1 MDIAKHRAIW
11 NSVRV
16 FPRKWWGNGMVV
28 RDEIPGNENHNINQW
43 FDKMAR
49 APMLCLRVFSFGFT
63 LLAASIIFDARPA
76 MAQYI
81 GVGPFGV
88 YLGGGHRYHGGG
100 YYHRHSITTFII
112 ILTVILLIDTAIA
125 IIAAVMAIMAVVR
138 CQPLDIATRLPL
150 YAMEPVVP
158 VR

>member
-1 MDIAKHRAIW
+1 
-11 NSVRV
+11 
-16 FPRKWWGNGMVV
+16 
-28 RDEIPGNENHNINQW
+28 
-43 FDKMAR
+43 
-49 APMLCLRVFSFGFT
+49 
-63 LLAASIIFDARPA
+63 

-88 YLGGGHRYHGGG
+88 YLGAAIGIMEVAIIIATP
-100 YYHRHSITTFII
+100 ITTFII